1 MPSSVRS
8 RTFLRGACTAA
19 ALLLLVALF
28 VPHLAAGGGQGDDL
42 RRRMD
47 ALEAGQ
53 KEILKQL
60 QELKALVQQRPAA
73 PTGQPSAVPPP
84 PALPS
89 QPVSLVGAATRGSAS
104 AKLTMV
110 EFSDFQCPFCGRYA
124 RETFDQINR
133 EYIATGKVRYFF
145 RHYPLERL
153 HPNAFKAAQAA
164 ECALQQGKFW
174 ELHDRLF
181 TNQQALADTD
191 LLNHAKAVGM
201 NPGKFQQCVVQPTV
215 TAKIRQDMDDGARAG
230 ITGTPYFF
238 LGVIEKDGRL
248 KVLKKVTGAAP
259 FASFKG
265 LIDGLLASPE
275 LK

>member
-1 MPSSVRS
+1 
-8 RTFLRGACTAA
+8 
-19 ALLLLVALF
+19 
-28 VPHLAAGGGQGDDL
+28 
-42 RRRMD
+42 MD

-60 QELKALVQQRPAA
+60 QELKTLVQQRPAA
-73 PTGQPSAVPPP
+73 PNGQPSTAPPP

-89 QPVSLVGAATRGSAS
+89 QPISLVGAATRGSAS

-201 NPGKFQQCVVQPTV
+201 NPAKFQQCVVQPTV
-215 TAKIRQDMDDGARAG
+215 TTKIRQDMDDGARAG

-265 LIDGLLASPE
+265 MIDGLLASPE